1 MGDSCK
7 KHKKSNMKK
16 KKFVKNI
23 KTDNSPIS
31 IDPGLSRPELTREP
45 NKKKIDNQTSDLS
58 ISEQRWNQGDLPEQS
73 QGDLP
78 EQSQGD
84 LPEQSHGDLPEQ
96 SHGEQC
102 QEEVSEFTSVI
113 TYSITQEMIKHFLT
127 IIRESNNYNK
137 IKGIIDDLTST
148 ILNKVAP
155 YLYSILAILVI
166 MFFMNCFQFYYY
178 LRSMNKGISSEIM

>member
-16 KKFVKNI
+16 KKIVENI

-31 IDPGLSRPELTREP
+31 IDPGLSRHELTSREQ
-45 NKKKIDNQTSDLS
+45 NKKEI
-58 ISEQRWNQGDLPEQS
+58 DLPEQG
-73 QGDLP
+73 Q
-78 EQSQGD
+78 
-84 LPEQSHGDLPEQ
+84 
-96 SHGEQC
+96 GEQD

-178 LRSMNKGISSEIM
+178 LRSMSKRISSEIM

>member
-16 KKFVKNI
+16 KKIVENI

-31 IDPGLSRPELTREP
+31 IDPGLSRPELTSREP
-45 NKKKIDNQTSDLS
+45 NKTEIY
-58 ISEQRWNQGDLPEQS
+58 LPEQG
-73 QGDLP
+73 Q
-78 EQSQGD
+78 
-84 LPEQSHGDLPEQ
+84 
-96 SHGEQC
+96 GEQD

-178 LRSMNKGISSEIM
+178 LRSMSKRISSEIM

>member
-16 KKFVKNI
+16 KKFVENI

-31 IDPGLSRPELTREP
+31 GLSRSDPGLFRPELSRDPVVSRSELSRDTVVSRPELSREQ
-45 NKKKIDNQTSDLS
+45 NKKEI
-58 ISEQRWNQGDLPEQS
+58 DLPEQS
-73 QGDLP
+73 QG
-78 EQSQGD
+78 EQD
-84 LPEQSHGDLPEQ
+84 
-96 SHGEQC
+96 

-178 LRSMNKGISSEIM
+178 LRSMSKGISSEIM